1 MRTPYPILHGL
12 LSGLL
17 LIACGKTDDLTA
29 GATESGGTT
38 GATSDEP
45 TTNDPSAGSVTSG
58 QGCTPGQSSQC
69 ACTNG
74 DPGAQVCAADGKSF
88 EPCVCEGSG
97 TDSNGATMATTIT
110 TDPVTTGPDLTTTG
124 PDSTTVPDTTGPDST
139 TVPDSTSGMGTC
151 EDPGPEPNEV
161 ENDAIDLGDQGC
173 MDQPANLTGVLNGD
187 VDVDWFRFRGIDS
200 MACGFNNP
208 FVSEVLVASDAVRV
222 CVFAECD
229 QGTPAFMCPQGSQND
244 NSPDGR
250 PGCCGMGN
258 MAFMWNCM
266 GSQNETADFYV
277 RLDQAPADSCV
288 DYSVDYSFAPMG

>member
-17 LIACGKTDDLTA
+17 LIACGKSDDLTA

-45 TTNDPSAGSVTSG
+45 TTNDPSAGSSG
-58 QGCTPGQSSQC
+58 QVCTPGQSSQC

-74 DPGAQVCAADGKSF
+74 ESGAQVCAADGKGF

-97 TDSNGATMATTIT
+97 SGSDSATMATTIT

-124 PDSTTVPDTTGPDST
+124 PDLTTTGPETTGPDST
-139 TVPDSTSGMGTC
+139 TTGPDSTTGMGSC
-151 EDPGPEPNEV
+151 EDPGPEPNDE
-161 ENDAIDLGDQGC
+161 EGDAIDLGDQTCTGE
-173 MDQPANLTGVLNGD
+173 DGNLSGVLNGD
-187 VDVDWFRFRGIDS
+187 TDVDWFRYRGVDG
-200 MACGFNNP
+200 MGCGFNNP
-208 FVSEVLVASDAVRV
+208 FASHTLTASDNVRM

-229 QGTPAFMCPQGSQND
+229 QGDPQFMCPQGSQND
-244 NSPDGR
+244 DSPDGR
-250 PGCCGMGN
+250 PGCCGMGDLVFN
-258 MAFMWNCM
+258 FNCM
-266 GSQNETADFYV
+266 GSQNETADFYI

-288 DYSVDYSFAPMG
+288 DYSVVYSFGPMG